1 MVNLTLNLT
10 NQFEGNST
18 TVLIG
23 VSSNAVKMSVK
34 SIYVLLERRSIGVR
48 LYLVVMASNRAV

>member
-1 MVNLTLNLT
+1 LT